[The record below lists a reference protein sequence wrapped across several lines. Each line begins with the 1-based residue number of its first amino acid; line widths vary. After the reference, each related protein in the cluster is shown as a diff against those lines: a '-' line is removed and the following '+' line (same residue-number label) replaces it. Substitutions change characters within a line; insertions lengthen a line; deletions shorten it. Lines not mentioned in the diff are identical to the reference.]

1 MKKTIL
7 ERRLYSITIV
17 GKGIASLIE
26 DLDELNEN
34 FIEKLETEHVQYGN
48 TIYFISEKDTN
59 TISEEINKN
68 TDEDFG
74 YILLDITD
82 SLNIFDF
89 RGHITKEHSHSD
101 KFVNIIKSFV
111 NKEEVLTDKEKLK
124 IAIESED
131 YETAAK
137 LRDKM
142 NSTIE
147 S

>member
-7 ERRLYSITIV
+7 DRRLYSITVV
-17 GKGIASLIE
+17 GKGVASLIE
-26 DLDELNEN
+26 DLDDLNEN
-34 FIEKLETEHVQYGN
+34 FIENLKTEHIQYGN
-48 TIYFISEKDTN
+48 TIYFVSEKDTN
-59 TISEEINKN
+59 TISEEINKS
-68 TDEDFG
+68 TDEEFG

-89 RGHITKEHSHSD
+89 RGHITKDHIQSE
-101 KFVNIIKSFV
+101 KFINIIKSFV
-111 NKEEVLTDKEKLK
+111 NKEEILTDKEKLN

-142 NSTIE
+142 NSTID

>member
-82 SLNIFDF
+82 SLNVFDF
-89 RGHITKEHSHSD
+89 RGQITKEHSHSD
-101 KFVNIIKSFV
+101 KFVKIIKSFV
-111 NKEEVLTDKEKLK
+111 NKEEILTDKEKLK